1 MDSKEKRIE
10 KITNRVL
17 INVGVGILAY
27 LLLWVLFAKLYMPN
41 VTTFTIAGLFALT
54 GASFYVLYKIKKL
67 PLRNYA
73 YMFFAF
79 CGALLFTKLS
89 NIVALFIG
97 REKCS
102 ALTNVAFFKI
112 LLNSS
117 FEVKVVAVIGAVYL
131 AAMLVYSGIRVSMI
145 SKEKTARD
153 TKKKKKR

>member
-27 LLLWVLFAKLYMPN
+27 LLLWVLFTKLYMPN
-41 VTTFTIAGLFALT
+41 VTTFAIAGVFALT
-54 GASFYVLYKIKKL
+54 GAAFYVLYRKKKL

-89 NIVALFIG
+89 NIVTAFIG
-97 REKCS
+97 MEKCK
-102 ALTNVAFFKI
+102 ALTNVKFFKV

-131 AAMLVYSGIRVSMI
+131 AAMLVYSGIRVNMI
-145 SKEKTARD
+145 SKEKNVRD
-153 TKKKKKR
+153 TKNKKKR